1 MLEIKRALKYFNK
14 GKKNQVR
21 AIDDTSVT
29 LEDTGL
35 VALLGPSGC
44 GKTTLLNAIGGLDKL
59 NKGSIYVNSE
69 KISSSSM
76 YKVDKIRNLRIGY
89 IFQDY
94 KLIDNMS
101 VYDNVALVLKMIGI
115 KDKKEIKK
123 RVEYVL
129 DKVGMLRYK
138 KRPCNM
144 LSGGERQRVGIAR
157 AIVKDPLII
166 LADEPTGNLDSKN
179 SLEIMNILRT
189 ISKDKLV
196 VLVTHEENLARFY
209 ASRIIELQDGKII
222 KDYKNNHNDELDYQL
237 ENTFYLKDFEKQNKI
252 KDSNY
257 DINIYASDKDKI
269 KLDLIVSN
277 GNIYIRSND
286 VKKIEVVDE
295 SSSIEFVDDHY
306 KKTTKNDINKYNFDF
321 QNIINKDIKLK
332 YSSIFNPVTL
342 IVNGF
347 KKIFEYSFIK
357 KLLLIGFFLSG
368 MFMMFAFNSIGAA
381 LRVKDT
387 DFITK
392 NKDYLTVV
400 QNKVKVDDFLKYEKY
415 EGVKYILPG
424 TSLVN
429 LELYYKDYYQSSNID
444 DSLNGSLV
452 SIETINDSDLKY
464 GIMPTNNLE
473 VVVDELA
480 LTKMMNE
487 TRYAEMLGIKDVKD
501 MIGRTISVSNMSDF
515 KIVGIVSKESPSIYV
530 SNDMFVNIIANTGKN
545 KDKSNIIDY
554 DIYKDKIEI
563 KKGRIPSNDYEAI
576 VNISNQDS
584 MPLDKEIDSKVN
596 GKKLK
601 VVGYYSSKEDYN
613 FILVN
618 NNTIKYNLISS
629 MANMTVYSD
638 NKEKTLE
645 EFRKDN
651 LNIEDTYSKDRKNY
665 LDSTSEYRNGSL
677 LAALVV
683 CVISLVEIFL
693 MMRSSFLSRVKEIGI
708 LRAIGVKRIDI
719 YKMFLG
725 ENLAITT
732 VAGLPGILIMA
743 YILKVAST
751 IYYIG
756 NYICIDGLVVLV
768 TIVVMYLFNIIVGLL
783 PVFNTVRKRP
793 ARILARHDLD

>member
-1 MLEIKRALKYFNK
+1 
-14 GKKNQVR
+14 
-21 AIDDTSVT
+21 
-29 LEDTGL
+29 
-35 VALLGPSGC
+35 
-44 GKTTLLNAIGGLDKL
+44 
-59 NKGSIYVNSE
+59 
-69 KISSSSM
+69 
-76 YKVDKIRNLRIGY
+76 
-89 IFQDY
+89 
-94 KLIDNMS
+94 
-101 VYDNVALVLKMIGI
+101 
-115 KDKKEIKK
+115 
-123 RVEYVL
+123 
-129 DKVGMLRYK
+129 
-138 KRPCNM
+138 
-144 LSGGERQRVGIAR
+144 
-157 AIVKDPLII
+157 
-166 LADEPTGNLDSKN
+166 
-179 SLEIMNILRT
+179 
-189 ISKDKLV
+189 
-196 VLVTHEENLARFY
+196 
-209 ASRIIELQDGKII
+209 
-222 KDYKNNHNDELDYQL
+222 
-237 ENTFYLKDFEKQNKI
+237 
-252 KDSNY
+252 
-257 DINIYASDKDKI
+257 
-269 KLDLIVSN
+269 
-277 GNIYIRSND
+277 
-286 VKKIEVVDE
+286 
-295 SSSIEFVDDHY
+295 
-306 KKTTKNDINKYNFDF
+306 
-321 QNIINKDIKLK
+321 
-332 YSSIFNPVTL
+332 
-342 IVNGF
+342 
-347 KKIFEYSFIK
+347 
-357 KLLLIGFFLSG
+357 
-368 MFMMFAFNSIGAA
+368 MMFAFNSIGAA

-554 DIYKDKIEI
+554 DLYKDKIEI

-629 MANMTVYSD
+629 MANMTVY
-638 NKEKTLE
+638 
-645 EFRKDN
+645 
-651 LNIEDTYSKDRKNY
+651 
-665 LDSTSEYRNGSL
+665 STSEYRNGSL